1 MNPWK
6 KKVLAFNAKRKEQD
20 EKAGDVDVLVR
31 AMLDLPPGQQK
42 KLFTDDDDVLAV
54 LKKYGYE
61 EG

>member
-6 KKVLAFNAKRKEQD
+6 KKVLAFNKIRMEQA

-31 AMLDLPPGQQK
+31 AMLNLPPGQQK
-42 KLFTDDDDVLAV
+42 KLFTDDVLAV

-61 EG
+61 ED